1 VINTLA
7 LKLPERQQLFAKLL
21 SPISDLRGRTG
32 SPHWLV
38 IDEAHQLLAATN
50 KSASRSLLENVL
62 ATIYIT
68 VNPEFLAPEALR
80 GVDVVLAFGDAARE
94 VIGEFARALNIP
106 RQDVARA
113 PARDEALFWS
123 RSSDQALRM
132 IKVDAPWQVHRRHT
146 GKYAVGDVGEW
157 QSFYLRGPGN

>member
-1 VINTLA
+1 MPPAAEDALTLLQKTGVNLVINTLA

-32 SPHWLV
+32 RPHWLV

-68 VNPEFLAPEALR
+68 VNLEFLANSETDRL
-80 GVDVVLAFGDAARE
+80 L
-94 VIGEFARALNIP
+94 
-106 RQDVARA
+106 
-113 PARDEALFWS
+113 
-123 RSSDQALRM
+123 
-132 IKVDAPWQVHRRHT
+132 VDATRKRAQCQILVHRLSIIKGILTVMSATRAGGARRLGVKIGHYNKPIDLT
-146 GKYAVGDVGEW
+146 A
-157 QSFYLRGPGN
+157 